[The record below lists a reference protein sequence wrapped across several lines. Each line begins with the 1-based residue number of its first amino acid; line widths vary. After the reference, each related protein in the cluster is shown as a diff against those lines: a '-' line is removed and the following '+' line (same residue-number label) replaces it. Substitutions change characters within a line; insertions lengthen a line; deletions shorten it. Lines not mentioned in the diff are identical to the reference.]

1 MLKKIST
8 NNLKE
13 TIDTA
18 QIIKNQL
25 IKELHYLEIPNF
37 KLSNLKRDII
47 TIKVNEGNLASEIIL
62 RKPQIIKNIN
72 KYLIKKIKDI
82 KVKISNI

>member
-8 NNLKE
+8 NNIQE

-18 QIIKNQL
+18 QIVKSQL
-25 IKELHYLEIPNF
+25 IKELHYLEIPGF

>member
-8 NNLKE
+8 SNFKE
-13 TIDTA
+13 TVDTA

-25 IKELHYLEIPNF
+25 IIELRDLEIPDF
-37 KLSNLKRDII
+37 KLSNLKKDII

-62 RKPQIIKNIN
+62 RKSEIIKRIN
-72 KYLIKKIKDI
+72 KYLEKKIKDI